1 MSSELISIIMP
12 AYNVEKY
19 VGAAIHSVLNQSY
32 KNFEL
37 IVVDDCSSDKSIDV
51 INSFT
56 DSRIRVIRL
65 EKNQGVAFARNLA
78 IAESKGGFLAF
89 LDSDDVMNQQRLKKQ
104 LAYMK
109 RHPEIAL
116 CGGWTRMISPEN
128 RISRYIDKMVIDSK
142 AVNPTLV
149 FGNIFCTSTIMMR
162 REAMPAGGFRQ
173 RYAEDYDFLVRV
185 AEKHQLAI
193 AKDVFVDYRIR
204 PGSAMRTYAI
214 ENKKRD
220 VWESQAPLFHA
231 LKITPTA
238 QEKEIHLFARTHT
251 GNIDREQLLAIYD
264 WYMRLIE
271 ANRQAKIYP
280 EKPFRVAASCMWFPH
295 LFRATGCGSAAL
307 RMFLGRS
314 LSLAHPQPVSMMA
327 KFVIKAAIRRKFARD
342 EKITA

>member
-12 AYNVEKY
+12 VYNVEKY

-32 KNFEL
+32 KKFEL
-37 IVVDDCSSDKSIDV
+37 IIVDDCSSDKSIDA

-56 DSRIRVIRL
+56 DSRMRVVRL

-89 LDSDDVMNQQRLKKQ
+89 LDSDDVMNQHRLKKQ
-104 LAYMK
+104 LVYMK
-109 RHPEIAL
+109 GHPEIAL
-116 CGGWTRMISPEN
+116 CGGWARVISPEN

-185 AEKHQLAI
+185 AEKHQLGMAEE
-193 AKDVFVDYRIR
+193 VFSDYRIR
-204 PGSAMRTYAI
+204 PGSAMRTYAL

-231 LKITPTA
+231 LKISPTA
-238 QEKEIHLFARTHT
+238 REKEIHLFARTHT
-251 GNIDREQLLAIYD
+251 GNINGEQLLAIYD

-271 ANRQAKIYP
+271 ANRQAKAYP
-280 EKPFRVAASCMWFPH
+280 DKYFRVAASCMWFPH
-295 LFRATGCGSAAL
+295 LFRATGCGSTAL

-314 LSLAHPQPVSMMA
+314 LSFAHPQPVAMMA
-327 KFVIKAAIRRKFARD
+327 KFIVKAAIRRKLVRD
-342 EKITA
+342 GEMAA